1 MVVVSAQQIDD
12 RMRIGA
18 GRQSCNRPSEAC
30 TYDVR
35 DVRWMD
41 VRYAMNHVNAEGL
54 VGIGG
59 LPRPSHTRT
68 ISAHFP
74 QPTVA
79 LVPRPVARHAH
90 IPSAPAELANSRT
103 AEGMVRGAGRTGRAH
118 QFGKLHTKPSSQR
131 GCRR

>member
-18 GRQSCNRPSEAC
+18 GRQSCNRPYEAC

-59 LPRPSHTRT
+59 LPGPSHTRT
-68 ISAHFP
+68 TSAHFP
-74 QPTVA
+74 STAHRRASAQARRP
-79 LVPRPVARHAH
+79 PRTYS
-90 IPSAPAELANSRT
+90 ICSR
-103 AEGMVRGAGRTGRAH
+103 RTG
-118 QFGKLHTKPSSQR
+118 Q
-131 GCRR
+131 